1 MRFFCLKNVPIISY
15 LSIQSFR
22 SVWTHK
28 YLFYILG
35 YNPILPYLLSCS
47 SSSSFGLWE
56 LLQLFPVSLLHIF
69 SIGTYLPFS
78 VCICVVF
85 WSASFLFSTI
95 RCSRLILCIICPSPR
110 VSQLSKE
117 CRFLWLESGIR
128 NQHLGVGF
136 AIATGYFCFWALS
149 TDGSKKYMC
158 ICHCT

>member
-1 MRFFCLKNVPIISY
+1 MCLLSPI
-15 LSIQSFR
+15 
-22 SVWTHK
+22 
-28 YLFYILG
+28 YLFNHLDQYGLISI
-35 YNPILPYLLSCS
+35 YFIFWVIIQYYPNLLSCS

-56 LLQLFPVSLLHIF
+56 LLQLFPVSLLHIL

-95 RCSRLILCIICPSPR
+95 RCPRLILCIICPSPR